1 MKIHR
6 YTKEENAWLTENIN
20 LYGSCAEVHQA
31 FIKRFYNV
39 SFLSLTCH
47 CTETLKLHRN
57 NDGRFNKGHKGRE
70 LPLLTEKD
78 GQNGVI
84 YIKVKKSKKAEKIT
98 SYCEPYWIPKQKY
111 VYEKFYKIKVP
122 KNKYVI
128 FLDGNRNNYL
138 IENLYCI
145 NRKISVLM
153 AKNQWYTNN
162 RENTLTAIK
171 LCELQLLLKN
181 QKNNTEEVEK

>member
-20 LYGSCAEVHQA
+20 LYRSCAEVHQA

-47 CTETLKLHRN
+47 CTETLKLHRH
-57 NDGRFNKGHKGRE
+57 NDGRFYKGHNKRE
-70 LPLLTEKD
+70 LPLLSEGE

-84 YIKVKKSKKAEKIT
+84 YIKVKESNGEKIK
-98 SYCEPYWIPKQKY
+98 SYCEPYWLPKQKY
-111 VYEKFYKIKVP
+111 IYEKFYKIKVP

-128 FLDGNRNNYL
+128 FLDKNRNNYA
-138 IENLYCI
+138 IDNLYCI
-145 NRKISVLM
+145 DRKISVLM

-171 LCELQLLLKN
+171 LCELQLLLKS
-181 QKNNTEEVEK
+181 QNNTEE